1 VNDRKE
7 TPRQRLIREL
17 AEGTHYARVKK
28 HGQDMRWLFLLAGLN
43 VTHDE
48 VVAAAERDAK

>member
-48 VVAAAERDAK
+48 VKAAAERDAK